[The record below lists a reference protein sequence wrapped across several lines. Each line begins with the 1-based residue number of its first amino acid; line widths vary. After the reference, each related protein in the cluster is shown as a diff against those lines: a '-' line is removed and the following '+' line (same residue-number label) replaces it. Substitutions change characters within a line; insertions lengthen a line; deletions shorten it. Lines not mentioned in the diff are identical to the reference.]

1 MQEWL
6 NWLAWKACVR
16 ETVPW
21 VRIPLSPQKPLG
33 RVREW
38 LNRPVSKTGVAA
50 RLSRVRIPPLPLTF
64 KAADTPNL
72 IHQCRRRSFMKH
84 LLISFFLYACFS
96 PSFLH
101 GQSVVVLKLE
111 GMVDP
116 ASADYLQHGIEQAQ
130 DQHAECVV
138 VQLNTPGGLLTST
151 RAIVRSFLESEI
163 PIVVYV
169 SPGGAHAGSAG
180 AFITMAA
187 HIAAMAP
194 GTNIGAAHP
203 VDMQGKTDSVM
214 NEKVTNDAA
223 AFIRTIAEKRKRNLA
238 WAEEAVRESK
248 AITETEALQ
257 KNVIDCIAKNLDSL
271 LIQIDGKQVE
281 TAAGIRTIH
290 TRGSSVHV
298 IEMDFT
304 EKFLDT
310 LSDPNITYILFML
323 GIFGLLFE
331 LYNPGL
337 IFPGIVGVVS
347 MTLALYSMQTLP
359 INYAGLG
366 LIVFGVILFVL
377 EIKITSH
384 GMLTAGGILS
394 LILGSLMLIRVHS
407 ALEVVELSW
416 SVVALTVI
424 ATAAFFI
431 FLIGLGLRAQRL
443 KPVNGQEAI
452 IGMTGETAEV
462 LNPSGTIH
470 IRGEIWNAVSIS
482 GKIARGTAVRVVRIE
497 NLTLSVEPL
506 PQKKE

>member
-1 MQEWL
+1 MPNPFHQSAGGL
-6 NWLAWKACVR
+6 Y
-16 ETVPW
+16 ETSSY
-21 VRIPLSPQKPLG
+21 ILLSLC
-33 RVREW
+33 
-38 LNRPVSKTGVAA
+38 L
-50 RLSRVRIPPLPLTF
+50 LFL
-64 KAADTPNL
+64 
-72 IHQCRRRSFMKH
+72 RR
-84 LLISFFLYACFS
+84 
-96 PSFLH
+96 FLH

-111 GMVDP
+111 GMIDP
-116 ASADYLQHGIEQAQ
+116 ASAEFIRHSIEQAR

-138 VQLNTPGGLLTST
+138 IELNTPGGLLTST
-151 RAIVRSFLESEI
+151 RAIVQSFLESEI

-169 SPGGAHAGSAG
+169 SPAGAHAGSAG

-214 NEKVTNDAA
+214 NEKATNDAA

-271 LIQIDGKQVE
+271 LVQIDGKQVE
-281 TAAGIRTIH
+281 TAAGIRTLH
-290 TRGSSVHV
+290 TRGSSIGI

-347 MTLALYSMQTLP
+347 ITLALYSMQTLP

-366 LIVFGVILFVL
+366 LIVFGIALFVL

-416 SVVALTVI
+416 SVVALTVL

-431 FLIGLGLRAQRL
+431 FLIGLGLKAQRR
-443 KPVNGQEAI
+443 KPVIGPEAI
-452 IGMTGETAEV
+452 IGMTGETAEA
-462 LNPSGTIH
+462 LNPSGTIR
-470 IRGEIWNAVSIS
+470 IQGEIWKAISTS
-482 GKIARGTAVRVVRIE
+482 GKIAKGTPVRVVRIE
-497 NLTLSVEPL
+497 NLTLTVEPL
-506 PQKKE
+506 PQTKE